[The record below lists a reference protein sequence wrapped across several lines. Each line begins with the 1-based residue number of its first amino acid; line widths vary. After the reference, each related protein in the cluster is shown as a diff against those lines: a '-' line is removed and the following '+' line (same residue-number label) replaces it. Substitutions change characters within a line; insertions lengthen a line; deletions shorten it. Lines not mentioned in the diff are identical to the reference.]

1 MGLYHVIALKNQ
13 QPCCMNCKHCRVN
26 DSWLMCDEG
35 IDPDANGFVYD
46 EDCPDVEAF
55 GVCDKHQLDIPKKPD
70 VTGNVAIIEPY
81 QETTHQERK

>member
-1 MGLYHVIALKNQ
+1 MGPYHVIALKNQ

-55 GVCDKHQLDIPKKPD
+55 GVCDKHQLDIPKKLD

-81 QETTHQERK
+81 